1 MLRSM
6 AAGLSGW
13 IRSQLP
19 ALSLFN
25 PAAESWLPSEPAKA
39 PASKRKQPVENL
51 YCCVSTVH
59 GGHGNIG
66 GAKTQTE
73 VLAADEWSFLLW
85 QFGVPAY
92 QSVKSVLGE

>member
-1 MLRSM
+1 
-6 AAGLSGW
+6 
-13 IRSQLP
+13 
-19 ALSLFN
+19 
-25 PAAESWLPSEPAKA
+25 
-39 PASKRKQPVENL
+39 VENL

-92 QSVKSVLGE
+92 QSVKSALGE

>member
-19 ALSLFN
+19 ALSLFD

-73 VLAADEWSFLLW
+73 ELAADEWSFLLW

-92 QSVKSVLGE
+92 QSVKSALGE